1 MFDIGFM
8 CIAVIICMCDGLKV
22 KLVDMAG
29 RMHLYTRICPLWILF
44 GNCKQRH

>member
-29 RMHLYTRICPLWILF
+29 RMHLYKDLSFVDFVWQL
-44 GNCKQRH
+44 